1 MPTSDALLFAA
12 PAAEAAVVQPTHAA
26 TPDMAPTASAP
37 TNVVVGTTSR
47 EGDPARR
54 TSDGDSESKVPPVPL
69 ALATSAV
76 VSTTAGASAPQS
88 ARERTRR
95 EAAAALTAQL
105 SIVLADDVSR
115 GELEAIPDIALR
127 LRVRVWLLIVLR
139 KVGGLELG
147 GFFVFYIPY
156 CAVARCASSGD
167 DSRRPRP
174 QTWHPSHLR

>member
-1 MPTSDALLFAA
+1 MPTSDALLLAA
-12 PAAEAAVVQPTHAA
+12 PAAEAAVQPTPVA
-26 TPDMAPTASAP
+26 TPAVAPTASAP
-37 TNVVVGTTSR
+37 TDVVVGAASR
-47 EGDPARR
+47 DGNPAGR

-76 VSTTAGASAPQS
+76 VSSTAGASAPQS
-88 ARERTRR
+88 ARERIRR

-115 GELEAIPDIALR
+115 GELEAIPEIALR

-147 GFFVFYIPY
+147 RV
-156 CAVARCASSGD
+156 S
-167 DSRRPRP
+167 
-174 QTWHPSHLR
+174 PSHSCRCVYFPHRALPGARAPAKT